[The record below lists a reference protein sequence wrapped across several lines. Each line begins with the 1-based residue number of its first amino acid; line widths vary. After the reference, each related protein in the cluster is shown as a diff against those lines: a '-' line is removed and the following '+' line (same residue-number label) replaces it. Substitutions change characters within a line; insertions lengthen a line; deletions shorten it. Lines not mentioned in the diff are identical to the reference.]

1 MLNLKTSAYMGLH
14 CASRWHFVDLDRGK
28 GLRPLLTPQSSLA
41 LLLGSLVLAACSSI
55 QPPSPSASHIRADTP
70 AATRTDIPA
79 PVASTVTLPRPKP
92 AAKTETYS
100 VSVRNIPV
108 QDLLFALA
116 RDAKINV
123 DVHPG
128 INGVVTVNAIDQTL
142 QQILTR
148 IAKQVDMR
156 WELEGPNLVVM
167 PDSPFLR
174 TYKVDYVNIARDLS
188 GTVSINTQIASTS
201 TSATAASTGGGG
213 GNNSS
218 TAVKSSAKNDFWHSL
233 EKNLKDI
240 LHETDKILPEGSSE
254 TVIERSDQQATTG
267 TGAQGG
273 QAASSRSTAGAAGLA
288 GSPNPASLQQQGTT
302 VVKRTTF
309 REAASIIVNPEA
321 GVVVA
326 RATARQHEKV
336 QEYLDLVL
344 NAARRQVVI
353 EATIAEV
360 SLSDAYQQGINWQS
374 LRSLRPGTPQA
385 GFSAAQ
391 NPTGLVGGTVP
402 DPFSTSAGS
411 FTTPPGTFAFL
422 LNYIAPGLGLSSTL
436 SLLETF
442 GKVKVLSSPK
452 ISVLNNQTAML
463 KVVDNVVYFSIKSDT
478 TTTTTGT
485 LTNITSTAHSVSVG
499 LVMSVTPQISE
510 TGTIL
515 LNVRPT
521 ISSLKGAGKTDPT
534 PGLAVANV
542 VPEIQTREL
551 EPMPR
556 LADGE
561 VAVMGGLME
570 DRINNT
576 TNQVPGVGDLP
587 VVGNLFR
594 NRSETATKTELVIFL
609 KPTIIRDPSINGDY
623 RAFRD
628 QLPRPDYFGA
638 KPSAPAGTEA
648 R

>member
-1 MLNLKTSAYMGLH
+1 MLA
-14 CASRWHFVDLDRGK
+14 
-28 GLRPLLTPQSSLA
+28 
-41 LLLGSLVLAACSSI
+41 
-55 QPPSPSASHIRADTP
+55 
-70 AATRTDIPA
+70 
-79 PVASTVTLPRPKP
+79 RPKA
-92 AAKTETYS
+92 AAKAESYS
-100 VSVRNIPV
+100 VSVRNIAV

-123 DVHPG
+123 DIHPG
-128 INGVVTVNAIDQTL
+128 INGIVTINAIDQTL

-148 IAKQVDMR
+148 VAKQVDMR
-156 WELEGPNLVVM
+156 WELDGPNLVVM
-167 PDSPFLR
+167 QDSPFLR
-174 TYKVDYVNIARDLS
+174 NYKVDYVNMSRDVS

-201 TSATAASTGGGG
+201 TSATGGAASGG

-218 TAVKSSAKNDFWHSL
+218 TSVKSSAQNNFWQSL

-240 LHETDKILPEGSSE
+240 LRESDKILPEGSSE
-254 TVIERSDQQATTG
+254 TVIERSDQQATSG
-267 TGAQGG
+267 TGAQST
-273 QAASSRSTAGAAGLA
+273 QSSSSRSGSTTTTLA
-288 GSPNPASLQQQGTT
+288 GSPNATTMQQQGTT

-321 GVVVA
+321 GVVVV

-344 NAARRQVVI
+344 MNARRQVII

-360 SLSDAYQQGINWQS
+360 NLSDRYQQGINWQS
-374 LRSLRPGTPQA
+374 LRSLRPGAPQA
-385 GFSAAQ
+385 GFSIAQ
-391 NPTGLVGGTVP
+391 NQTGLPVP
-402 DPFSTSAGS
+402 DPFAAASGS
-411 FTTPPGTFAFL
+411 FTAPTPFSFL
-422 LNYIAPGLGLSSTL
+422 LNYVAPGMGISSTL

-463 KVVDNVVYFSIKSDT
+463 KVVNNVVYFLIKNDS

-485 LTNITSTAHSVSVG
+485 TNNFTSTPQSVSVG

-510 TGTIL
+510 NGSIL

-521 ISSLKGAGKTDPT
+521 ISSLQGAGKTDPT
-534 PGLAVANV
+534 PGLAVPNV
-542 VPEIQTREL
+542 VPEIQTREMESML
-551 EPMPR
+551 R
-556 LADGE
+556 LSDGE

-570 DRINNT
+570 DRVNYTSNEI
-576 TNQVPGVGDLP
+576 PGLGGLP
-587 VVGNLFR
+587 GIGNFFR
-594 NRSETATKTELVIFL
+594 NRDDTSTKTELVIFL

-623 RAFRD
+623 RSFSN
-628 QLPRPDYFGA
+628 QLPSKDFFANKPGTGETPGA
-638 KPSAPAGTEA
+638 DS

>member
-1 MLNLKTSAYMGLH
+1 VIPPFPVA
-14 CASRWHFVDLDRGK
+14 
-28 GLRPLLTPQSSLA
+28 LA
-41 LLLGSLVLAACSSI
+41 VSLVLSACSSI
-55 QPPSPSASHIRADTP
+55 QPQPPSAGHIRAEAQVATSPDIP
-70 AATRTDIPA
+70 PPVAATVIL
-79 PVASTVTLPRPKP
+79 SRPKA
-92 AAKTETYS
+92 AAKAESYS

-128 INGVVTVNAIDQTL
+128 INGVVTINAIDQTL

-148 IAKQVDMR
+148 ISKQIDMR

-174 TYKVDYVNIARDLS
+174 NYKVDYVNMSRDVT

-201 TSATAASTGGGG
+201 TSAGGGASASGG

-218 TAVKSSAKNDFWHSL
+218 TAVKSSTQNNFWQSL

-240 LHETDKILPEGSSE
+240 LRESDKILPEGSSE
-254 TVIERSDQQATTG
+254 TVIERVDQQATTG

-273 QAASSRSTAGAAGLA
+273 QSSSSSRAGATTTSLA
-288 GSPNPASLQQQGTT
+288 GSPNAASLQQQGTT

-321 GVVVA
+321 GVVVV
-326 RATARQHEKV
+326 RATSRQHEKV

-344 NAARRQVVI
+344 TSARRQVII

-360 SLSDAYQQGINWQS
+360 RLSDNYQQGINWQT

-391 NPTGLVGGTVP
+391 NPTGLPIP
-402 DPFSTSAGS
+402 DPFAAAAGS
-411 FTTPPGTFAFL
+411 FTTISGNTPGAFAFL
-422 LNYIAPGLGLSSTL
+422 LNYVAPGLGLSSTL

-463 KVVDNVVYFSIKSDT
+463 KVVDNVVYFEIKNDS

-485 LTNITSTAHSVSVG
+485 TNNFTSTAKSVSVG

-510 TGTIL
+510 QGSIL

-542 VPEIQTREL
+542 VPEIQTREMESML
-551 EPMPR
+551 R
-556 LADGE
+556 LSDGE

-570 DRINNT
+570 DKIDYNSNE
-576 TNQVPGVGDLP
+576 VPGLGGIP
-587 VVGNLFR
+587 VVGNFFR
-594 NRSETATKTELVIFL
+594 NRNDTSTKTELVIFL

-623 RAFRD
+623 RSFRD
-628 QLPRPDYFGA
+628 QLPSREFFSGKSGSQQSERQGA
-638 KPSAPAGTEA
+638 VPQ
-648 R
+648 

>member
-1 MLNLKTSAYMGLH
+1 VIPP
-14 CASRWHFVDLDRGK
+14 FPV
-28 GLRPLLTPQSSLA
+28 A
-41 LLLGSLVLAACSSI
+41 LVVSLVLAACSSI
-55 QPPSPSASHIRADTP
+55 QPQPPSAAHISAEAQVATNPDIP
-70 AATRTDIPA
+70 PPVAATVMLA
-79 PVASTVTLPRPKP
+79 RPKA
-92 AAKTETYS
+92 AAKAESYS
-100 VSVRNIPV
+100 VSVRSIPV

-128 INGVVTVNAIDQTL
+128 INGIVTINAIDQTL

-148 IAKQVDMR
+148 ISKQVDMR
-156 WELEGPNLVVM
+156 WELDGPNLVVM

-174 TYKVDYVNIARDLS
+174 TYKVDYVNMSRDVTGS
-188 GTVSINTQIASTS
+188 VSINTQIASTTS
-201 TSATAASTGGGG
+201 SATGATSTGGG
-213 GNNSS
+213 GNNSNTS
-218 TAVKSSAKNDFWHSL
+218 VKSSAQNNFWQSM

-240 LHETDKILPEGSSE
+240 LRESDKILPEGSSE

-273 QAASSRSTAGAAGLA
+273 QSSSSTRSGSAATSLA

-309 REAASIIVNPEA
+309 REAAAIIVNPEA
-321 GVVVA
+321 GVVVV
-326 RATARQHEKV
+326 RATSRQHEKV

-344 NAARRQVVI
+344 TNARRQVII

-360 SLSDAYQQGINWQS
+360 SLSDAYQQGINWQT
-374 LRSLRPGTPQA
+374 LRSLRPGNPQA

-391 NPTGLVGGTVP
+391 NPSGLPVP
-402 DPFSTSAGS
+402 DPFATAAGS
-411 FTTPPGTFAFL
+411 FSTPPGTFAFL
-422 LNYIAPGLGLSSTL
+422 LNYVAPGLGLSSTL

-463 KVVDNVVYFSIKSDT
+463 KVVDNIVYFLIKNDS

-485 LTNITSTAHSVSVG
+485 TNNFTSTPQSVSVG

-510 TGTIL
+510 NGSIL

-521 ISSLKGAGKTDPT
+521 ISSLKGAGKLDPT
-534 PGLAVANV
+534 PNLGAQNI
-542 VPEIQTREL
+542 VPEIQTREMESML
-551 EPMPR
+551 R
-556 LADGE
+556 LSDGE

-570 DRINNT
+570 DKINYT
-576 TNQVPGVGDLP
+576 TNEVPGLGGVP
-587 VVGNLFR
+587 VVGNFFR
-594 NRSETATKTELVIFL
+594 NRSDTSTKTELVIFL

-623 RAFRD
+623 RSFRD
-628 QLPRPDYFGA
+628 QLPGREFFATKPGSQQSERQGA
-638 KPSAPAGTEA
+638 GPQ
-648 R
+648 

>member
-1 MLNLKTSAYMGLH
+1 MLA
-14 CASRWHFVDLDRGK
+14 
-28 GLRPLLTPQSSLA
+28 
-41 LLLGSLVLAACSSI
+41 
-55 QPPSPSASHIRADTP
+55 
-70 AATRTDIPA
+70 
-79 PVASTVTLPRPKP
+79 RPKA
-92 AAKTETYS
+92 AAKAESYS
-100 VSVRNIPV
+100 VSVRNIAV

-123 DVHPG
+123 DIHPG
-128 INGVVTVNAIDQTL
+128 INGIVTINAIDQTL

-156 WELEGPNLVVM
+156 WELDGPNLVVM
-167 PDSPFLR
+167 QDSPFLR
-174 TYKVDYVNIARDLS
+174 NYKVDYVNMSRDVS

-201 TSATAASTGGGG
+201 TSAGGGAASSGG

-218 TAVKSSAKNDFWHSL
+218 TSVKSSAQNNFWQSL

-240 LHETDKILPEGSSE
+240 LRESDKILPEGSSE

-267 TGAQGG
+267 TGAAGG
-273 QAASSRSTAGAAGLA
+273 ASSSRAGNQSTSLAA
-288 GSPNPASLQQQGTT
+288 SPNPASLQQQGTT

-309 REAASIIVNPEA
+309 REAASIIINPEA
-321 GVVVA
+321 GVVVV

-344 NAARRQVVI
+344 MNARRQVII

-360 SLSDAYQQGINWQS
+360 NLSDRYQQGINWQS
-374 LRSLRPGTPQA
+374 LRSLRPGAPQA
-385 GFSAAQ
+385 GFSIAQ
-391 NPTGLVGGTVP
+391 NQTGLPVP
-402 DPFSTSAGS
+402 DPFAAAAGS
-411 FTTPPGTFAFL
+411 FTAPTPFSFL
-422 LNYIAPGLGLSSTL
+422 LNYVAPGMGISSTL

-463 KVVDNVVYFSIKSDT
+463 KVVNNVVYFLIKNDS

-485 LTNITSTAHSVSVG
+485 TNNFTSTPQSVSVG

-510 TGTIL
+510 NGSIL

-521 ISSLKGAGKTDPT
+521 ISSLQGAGKTDPT
-534 PGLAVANV
+534 PGLAVPNV
-542 VPEIQTREL
+542 VPEIQTREMESML
-551 EPMPR
+551 R
-556 LADGE
+556 LSDGE

-570 DRINNT
+570 DRVNYTSNEI
-576 TNQVPGVGDLP
+576 PGLGGLP
-587 VVGNLFR
+587 GIGNFFR
-594 NRSETATKTELVIFL
+594 NRDDTSTKTELVIFL

-623 RAFRD
+623 RSFAN
-628 QLPRPDYFGA
+628 QLPGKEFFA
-638 KPSAPAGTEA
+638 NKPGTTEA
-648 R
+648 PGANSR

>member
-1 MLNLKTSAYMGLH
+1 
-14 CASRWHFVDLDRGK
+14 
-28 GLRPLLTPQSSLA
+28 LRPLLIPPSRIA
-41 LLLGSLVLAACSSI
+41 LFATVALAACSSI
-55 QPPSPSASHIRADTP
+55 QPQPPSAGHIRAEGQPVANTG
-70 AATRTDIPA
+70 IPA
-79 PVASTVTLPRPKP
+79 PVAATVTLPRPKA
-92 AAKTETYS
+92 AAKAESYS

-116 RDAKINV
+116 RDAKLNV
-123 DVHPG
+123 DIHPG
-128 INGVVTVNAIDQTL
+128 INGIVTINAIDQTL

-156 WELEGPNLVVM
+156 WELDGPNLVVM

-174 TYKVDYVNIARDLS
+174 NYKVDYVNMSRDVT

-201 TSATAASTGGGG
+201 TSASGSATGGGG
-213 GNNSS
+213 GNNSNTS
-218 TAVKSSAKNDFWHSL
+218 VKSSAQNNFWQSL
-233 EKNLKDI
+233 DKNLKDI
-240 LHETDKILPEGSSE
+240 LRESDKILPEGSSE

-267 TGAQGG
+267 TGAQST
-273 QAASSRSTAGAAGLA
+273 QSSSSRTGGAANSLA
-288 GSPNPASLQQQGTT
+288 GSPNPANLQQQGTT

-321 GVVVA
+321 GVVVV

-344 NAARRQVVI
+344 ASARRQVIV

-360 SLSDAYQQGINWQS
+360 TLSDAYQQGINWQT
-374 LRSLRPGTPQA
+374 LRSLRPGNPQA

-391 NPTGLVGGTVP
+391 NPTGLVLGAVP
-402 DPFSTSAGS
+402 DPFATASGTFA
-411 FTTPPGTFAFL
+411 TPPGAFAFL
-422 LNYIAPGLGLSSTL
+422 LNYVAPGLGLSATL
-436 SLLETF
+436 NLLENF

-463 KVVDNVVYFSIKSDT
+463 KVVDNVVYFNIKNDT

-485 LTNITSTAHSVSVG
+485 VSNFTSTAQSVSVG

-510 TGTIL
+510 NGTIL

-521 ISSLKGAGKTDPT
+521 ISSQKGEGKPDPT
-534 PGLAVANV
+534 PGLAFVNR
-542 VPEIQTREL
+542 VPEIQTREMESML
-551 EPMPR
+551 R
-556 LADGE
+556 LSDGE

-570 DRINNT
+570 DRINLNT
-576 TNQVPGVGDLP
+576 SQVPGLGDLP
-587 VVGNLFR
+587 GIGNFFR
-594 NRSETATKTELVIFL
+594 NRNDTSTKTELVIFL

-623 RAFRD
+623 RSFRD
-628 QLPRPDYFGA
+628 QLPSREFFSSTPRAD
-638 KPSAPAGTEA
+638 

>member
-1 MLNLKTSAYMGLH
+1 MQQHS
-14 CASRWHFVDLDRGK
+14 
-28 GLRPLLTPQSSLA
+28 
-41 LLLGSLVLAACSSI
+41 
-55 QPPSPSASHIRADTP
+55 
-70 AATRTDIPA
+70 
-79 PVASTVTLPRPKP
+79 
-92 AAKTETYS
+92 AAKAESYS
-100 VSVRNIPV
+100 VSVRNIAV

-123 DVHPG
+123 DIHPG
-128 INGVVTVNAIDQTL
+128 INGIVTINAIDQTL

-148 IAKQVDMR
+148 VAKQVDMR
-156 WELEGPNLVVM
+156 WELDGPNLVVM
-167 PDSPFLR
+167 QDSPFLR
-174 TYKVDYVNIARDLS
+174 NYKVDYVNMSRDVS

-201 TSATAASTGGGG
+201 TSASGGAASGGGGG

-218 TAVKSSAKNDFWHSL
+218 TSVKSSAQNNFWQSL

-240 LHETDKILPEGSSE
+240 LRESDKILPEGSSE

-267 TGAQGG
+267 TGAAGG
-273 QAASSRSTAGAAGLA
+273 ATSSRSGNQSTSLAA
-288 GSPNPASLQQQGTT
+288 SPNPASLQQQGTT

-309 REAASIIVNPEA
+309 REAASIIINPEA
-321 GVVVA
+321 GVVVV

-344 NAARRQVVI
+344 MNARRQVII

-360 SLSDAYQQGINWQS
+360 NLSDRYQQGINWQS
-374 LRSLRPGTPQA
+374 LRSLRPGAPQA
-385 GFSAAQ
+385 GFSIAQ
-391 NPTGLVGGTVP
+391 NQTGLPVP
-402 DPFSTSAGS
+402 DPFAAAAGS
-411 FTTPPGTFAFL
+411 FTAPTPFSFL
-422 LNYIAPGLGLSSTL
+422 LNYVAPGMGISSTL

-463 KVVDNVVYFSIKSDT
+463 KVVNNVVYFLIKNDS

-485 LTNITSTAHSVSVG
+485 TNNFTSTPQSVSVG

-510 TGTIL
+510 NGSIL

-521 ISSLKGAGKTDPT
+521 ISSLQGAGKTDPT
-534 PGLAVANV
+534 PGLAVPNV
-542 VPEIQTREL
+542 VPEIQTREMESML
-551 EPMPR
+551 R
-556 LADGE
+556 LSDGE

-570 DRINNT
+570 DRVNYTSNEI
-576 TNQVPGVGDLP
+576 PGLGGLP
-587 VVGNLFR
+587 GIGNFFR
-594 NRSETATKTELVIFL
+594 NRDDTSTKTELVIFL

-623 RAFRD
+623 RSFAN
-628 QLPRPDYFGA
+628 QLPGKEFFANKPGTSETPGA
-638 KPSAPAGTEA
+638 AS

>member
-1 MLNLKTSAYMGLH
+1 MLNSVVKTILSGV
-14 CASRWHFVDLDRGK
+14 R
-28 GLRPLLTPQSSLA
+28 LRPLVIPPVPVA
-41 LLLGSLVLAACSSI
+41 LVASLVLAACNSNPPL
-55 QPPSPSASHIRADTP
+55 PPSAGHIRAEAAVP
-70 AATRTDIPA
+70 ASKDIPA
-79 PVASTVTLPRPKP
+79 PVATTVSLARPKA
-92 AAKTETYS
+92 AAKAESYS

-108 QDLLFALA
+108 QDLLFALS
-116 RDAKINV
+116 RDAKLNV

-128 INGVVTVNAIDQTL
+128 ISGIVTVNAIDQTL

-148 IAKQVDMR
+148 ISKQVDMR
-156 WELEGPNLVVM
+156 WELDGPNLVVM

-174 TYKVDYVNIARDLS
+174 NYRVDYVNMSRDVS

-201 TSATAASTGGGG
+201 TSATGSASAGGG
-213 GNNSS
+213 GNNSNTS
-218 TAVKSSAKNDFWHSL
+218 VKSSAKNDFWQSM

-240 LHETDKILPEGSSE
+240 LRESDKILPEGSSE

-267 TGAQGG
+267 TGAQSGQSG
-273 QAASSRSTAGAAGLA
+273 RSGSQAATSLA
-288 GSPNPASLQQQGTT
+288 GSPNAASLQQSGNT
-302 VVKRTTF
+302 VIKRTTF
-309 REAASIIVNPEA
+309 REAASVIVNPEA
-321 GVVVA
+321 GVVVV
-326 RATARQHEKV
+326 RATSRQHERV

-344 NAARRQVVI
+344 TNARRQVII

-360 SLSDAYQQGINWQS
+360 SLSDNYQQGINWQS
-374 LRSLRPGTPQA
+374 LRTLRPGTPQA

-391 NPTGLVGGTVP
+391 NPTGVP
-402 DPFSTSAGS
+402 VPNPFTSASGS
-411 FTTPPGTFAFL
+411 FATVSGSTPGAFAFL
-422 LNYIAPGLGLSSTL
+422 LNYVAPGLGLSSTL

-463 KVVDNVVYFSIKSDT
+463 KVVDNVVYFLIKNDS

-485 LTNITSTAHSVSVG
+485 TNNFTSTPQSVSVG

-510 TGTIL
+510 NGSIL

-542 VPEIQTREL
+542 VPEIQTREMESML
-551 EPMPR
+551 R
-556 LADGE
+556 LSDGE

-570 DRINNT
+570 DRVNYNT
-576 TNQVPGVGDLP
+576 NEIPGLGGIP
-587 VVGNLFR
+587 VLGNFFSNR
-594 NRSETATKTELVIFL
+594 NDTTTKTELVIFL

-623 RAFRD
+623 RSFRD
-628 QLPRPDYFGA
+628 QLPSREFFSSNPGPGQKQFETQGA
-638 KPSAPAGTEA
+638 GA

>member
-1 MLNLKTSAYMGLH
+1 MLA
-14 CASRWHFVDLDRGK
+14 
-28 GLRPLLTPQSSLA
+28 
-41 LLLGSLVLAACSSI
+41 
-55 QPPSPSASHIRADTP
+55 
-70 AATRTDIPA
+70 
-79 PVASTVTLPRPKP
+79 RPKA
-92 AAKTETYS
+92 AAKAESYS
-100 VSVRNIPV
+100 VSVRNIAV

-123 DVHPG
+123 DIHPG
-128 INGVVTVNAIDQTL
+128 INGIVTINAIDQTL

-156 WELEGPNLVVM
+156 WELDGPNLVVM
-167 PDSPFLR
+167 QDSPFLR
-174 TYKVDYVNIARDLS
+174 NYKVDYVNMSRDVS

-201 TSATAASTGGGG
+201 TSASGGAASSGG

-218 TAVKSSAKNDFWHSL
+218 TSVKSSAQNNFWQSL

-240 LHETDKILPEGSSE
+240 LRESDKILPEGSSE

-267 TGAQGG
+267 TGAAGG
-273 QAASSRSTAGAAGLA
+273 ASSSRAGNQSTSLAA
-288 GSPNPASLQQQGTT
+288 SPNPASLQQQGTT

-309 REAASIIVNPEA
+309 REAASIILNPEA
-321 GVVVA
+321 GVVVV

-344 NAARRQVVI
+344 MNARRQVII

-360 SLSDAYQQGINWQS
+360 NLSDRYQQGINWQS
-374 LRSLRPGTPQA
+374 LRSLRPGAPQA
-385 GFSAAQ
+385 GFSIAQ
-391 NPTGLVGGTVP
+391 NQTGLPVP
-402 DPFSTSAGS
+402 DPFAAAAGS
-411 FTTPPGTFAFL
+411 FTAPTPFSFL
-422 LNYIAPGLGLSSTL
+422 LNYVAPGMGISSTL

-463 KVVDNVVYFSIKSDT
+463 KVVNNVVYFLIKNDS

-485 LTNITSTAHSVSVG
+485 TNNFTSTPQSVSVG

-510 TGTIL
+510 NGSIL

-521 ISSLKGAGKTDPT
+521 ISSLQGAGKTDPT
-534 PGLAVANV
+534 PGLAVPNV
-542 VPEIQTREL
+542 VPEIQTREMESML
-551 EPMPR
+551 R
-556 LADGE
+556 LSDGE

-570 DRINNT
+570 DRVNYTSNEI
-576 TNQVPGVGDLP
+576 PGLGGLP
-587 VVGNLFR
+587 GIGNFFR
-594 NRSETATKTELVIFL
+594 NRDDTSTKTELVIFL

-623 RAFRD
+623 RSFAN
-628 QLPRPDYFGA
+628 QLPGKEFFANKPGTTETPGA
-638 KPSAPAGTEA
+638 NS

>member
-1 MLNLKTSAYMGLH
+1 M
-14 CASRWHFVDLDRGK
+14 
-28 GLRPLLTPQSSLA
+28 RPLVIPPFPVALA
-41 LLLGSLVLAACSSI
+41 VGLVLSACSSI
-55 QPPSPSASHIRADTP
+55 QPQPPSAAHIRAEAQVAANPDIP
-70 AATRTDIPA
+70 PPVAATTMLA
-79 PVASTVTLPRPKP
+79 RPKA
-92 AAKTETYS
+92 AAKVESYS

-128 INGVVTVNAIDQTL
+128 INGVVTINAIDQTL

-148 IAKQVDMR
+148 ISKQVDMR
-156 WELEGPNLVVM
+156 WELDGPNLIVM
-167 PDSPFLR
+167 QDSPFLR
-174 TYKVDYVNIARDLS
+174 NYKVDYVNMSRDVS

-201 TSATAASTGGGG
+201 TGATGATSAGAS

-218 TAVKSSAKNDFWHSL
+218 TSVKSSAQNNFWQSL

-240 LHETDKILPEGSSE
+240 LRESDKILPEGSSE

-273 QAASSRSTAGAAGLA
+273 QGSGRAGNAPASLA

-321 GVVVA
+321 GVVVV

-344 NAARRQVVI
+344 TSARRQVII

-360 SLSDAYQQGINWQS
+360 RLSDNYQQGINWQT
-374 LRSLRPGTPQA
+374 LRTLRPGNPQA

-391 NPTGLVGGTVP
+391 NPSGVPVP
-402 DPFSTSAGS
+402 DPFAAASGS
-411 FTTPPGTFAFL
+411 FTSPGTFAFL
-422 LNYIAPGLGLSSTL
+422 LNYVAPGLGLSSTL
-436 SLLETF
+436 SLLEAF

-463 KVVDNVVYFSIKSDT
+463 KVVDNVVYFEIKNDS

-485 LTNITSTAHSVSVG
+485 TNNFTSTAKSVSVG

-510 TGTIL
+510 QGSIL

-534 PGLAVANV
+534 PGLAVANI
-542 VPEIQTREL
+542 VPEIQTREMESML
-551 EPMPR
+551 R
-556 LADGE
+556 LSDGE

-570 DRINNT
+570 DRIDYST
-576 TNQVPGVGDLP
+576 TEVPGLGGIP
-587 VVGNLFR
+587 VVGNFFR
-594 NRSETATKTELVIFL
+594 NRNDTSTKTELVIFL
-609 KPTIIRDPSINGDY
+609 KPTIIRDPSIAGDY
-623 RAFRD
+623 RNFRD
-628 QLPRPDYFGA
+628 QLPGKEFFTTKTDSRQPERQGA
-638 KPSAPAGTEA
+638 GPQ
-648 R
+648 

>member
-1 MLNLKTSAYMGLH
+1 M
-14 CASRWHFVDLDRGK
+14 
-28 GLRPLLTPQSSLA
+28 
-41 LLLGSLVLAACSSI
+41 
-55 QPPSPSASHIRADTP
+55 
-70 AATRTDIPA
+70 
-79 PVASTVTLPRPKP
+79 LPRPRP
-92 AAKTETYS
+92 AAKTESYS

-128 INGVVTVNAIDQTL
+128 IEGVVTINAIDQTL

-148 IAKQVDMR
+148 ISKQVDMR
-156 WELEGPNLVVM
+156 WELDGPNLLVM

-174 TYKVDYVNIARDLS
+174 NYKVDYVNMSRDVA

-201 TSATAASTGGGG
+201 TSAGGTSSSGG

-218 TAVKSSAKNDFWHSL
+218 TSVKSSAQNNFWQSL

-240 LHETDKILPEGSSE
+240 LRESDKILPEGSSE
-254 TVIERSDQQATTG
+254 TITERTDQQATTG
-267 TGAQGG
+267 TGAQSG
-273 QAASSRSTAGAAGLA
+273 QSSGKSGAATTSLA

-302 VVKRTTF
+302 VVKRTTY

-321 GVVVA
+321 GVVVV
-326 RATARQHEKV
+326 RATSRQHEKV

-344 NAARRQVVI
+344 TSARRQVII

-360 SLSDAYQQGINWQS
+360 RLSDNYQQGINWQT
-374 LRSLRPGTPQA
+374 LRSLRPGNRTA

-391 NPTGLVGGTVP
+391 NQTGVPVP
-402 DPFSTSAGS
+402 DPFAAAAGS
-411 FTTPPGTFAFL
+411 FTSGTGTFAFL
-422 LNYIAPGLGLSSTL
+422 LNYVAPGLGLSSTL

-442 GKVKVLSSPK
+442 GKVRVLSSPK

-463 KVVDNVVYFSIKSDT
+463 KVVDNIVYFEIKNDS

-485 LTNITSTAHSVSVG
+485 TNNFTSTAKSVSVG

-510 TGTIL
+510 QGSIL

-534 PGLAVANV
+534 PGLTIANV
-542 VPEIQTREL
+542 VPEIQTREMESML
-551 EPMPR
+551 R
-556 LADGE
+556 LSDGE

-570 DRINNT
+570 DRYDQT
-576 TNQVPGVGDLP
+576 TNQVPGLGGLP
-587 VVGNLFR
+587 VIGNFFSNR
-594 NRSETATKTELVIFL
+594 NDTSTKTELVIFL
-609 KPTIIRDPSINGDY
+609 KPTIIRDPSIYGDY
-623 RAFRD
+623 RSFRN
-628 QLPRPDYFGA
+628 QLPNQEFFASKPNGRKIQSEGQGTGA
-638 KPSAPAGTEA
+638 Q
-648 R
+648 